1 MGIDVSLLLYL
12 LAIQDPSRW
21 SKRTSKRRAQTEN
34 LLSIIYLPPS
44 FIVEGIADDGR
55 DMIKGIDSLSDPM
68 LDAPML
74 EWSSSSPTATTA
86 IDPIYDP
93 QQGGKLQANIP
104 RAFRKRRQ
112 VEAVARVVSQLLP
125 SS

>member
-1 MGIDVSLLLYL
+1 
-12 LAIQDPSRW
+12 
-21 SKRTSKRRAQTEN
+21 
-34 LLSIIYLPPS
+34 
-44 FIVEGIADDGR
+44 VEGIADDGR

-112 VEAVARVVSQLLP
+112 VEAVAHVVSQLLP
-125 SS
+125 SSDGAGVRSTIVDAGSGAGNLFIRT